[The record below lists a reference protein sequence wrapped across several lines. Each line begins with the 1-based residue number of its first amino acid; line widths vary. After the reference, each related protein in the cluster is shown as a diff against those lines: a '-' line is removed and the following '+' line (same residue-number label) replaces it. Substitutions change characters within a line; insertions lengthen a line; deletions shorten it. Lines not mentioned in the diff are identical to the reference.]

1 MINPVSISTAVISPI
16 ELLNTTISPIIINE
30 YFEGLAPGAKRNLK
44 EFLQGINK
52 LNGFYTMM
60 RSTLVE
66 FDKRPVKSYNDV
78 MRAYTPHPE
87 APKNGEQV
95 MTVDF
100 KSCDLDEYNSLQER
114 INEIREKLEED
125 DDDDDDDGNV
135 LALNR

>member
-1 MINPVSISTAVISPI
+1 MNDTSVFIYLVFFAILVG
-16 ELLNTTISPIIINE
+16 TT
-30 YFEGLAPGAKRNLK
+30 FAFMWR
-44 EFLQGINK
+44 
-52 LNGFYTMM
+52 MM
-60 RSTLVE
+60 GSTLAE
-66 FDKRPVKSYNDV
+66 FDKRRVNSYSDA

-114 INEIREKLEED
+114 INEIREKLED
-125 DDDDDDDGNV
+125 DEDDDDDGNV